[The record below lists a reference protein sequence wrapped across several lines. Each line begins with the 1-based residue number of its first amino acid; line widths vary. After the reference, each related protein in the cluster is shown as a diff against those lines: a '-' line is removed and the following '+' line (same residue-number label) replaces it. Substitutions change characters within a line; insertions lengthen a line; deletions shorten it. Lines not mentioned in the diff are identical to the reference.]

1 MTINYFELSYRISSL
16 QSGDNDPSVLVNG
29 HFDTTPGSPGAGD
42 CGSCVGR
49 FWGVFSLLQGCNN
62 LCFVY

>member
-1 MTINYFELSYRISSL
+1 MDLLIAIQCRQHLSGWLTAWITCRVSSVES
-16 QSGDNDPSVLVNG
+16 QDSDPSVLLNG

-49 FWGVFSLLQGCNN
+49 L
-62 LCFVY
+62 